1 MSKKVLYTFH
11 PQKGISRI
19 GCCEDEPFKVVN
31 TNYGPVVHITV
42 DDFRYSCQEARTA
55 FYKFIRNEFVA
66 FCPSGFKGHRAT
78 PIMIGVLNAN
88 GEAILALGVKLID
101 RHEVYVFTNGCDGR
115 SSKFVKS
122 KYEYSFCENDA
133 HYDTMNSV
141 CSIWKALPEELTT
154 REVKVR
160 LKECKKLYEAKLIFN
175 SLYGTG
181 PSNIIQNSNRRIHSS
196 DAMDAMRYAYV
207 AYDNL
212 TVCETAFRN
221 GLVGGDY
228 EKHKPKRIIQ
238 NGPATIVFWV
248 DGTKTVVKR
257 EKNTPNDLEAAFSAA
272 LAKKMYGTN
281 SRIKRILKNVT
292 DKE

>member
-1 MSKKVLYTFH
+1 MSKKALYAFH
-11 PQKGISRI
+11 PQKGISCFE
-19 GCCEDEPFKVVN
+19 GEPFKVVN
-31 TNYGPVVHITV
+31 MNYGPVVRITI
-42 DDFRYSCQEARTA
+42 DAFGYPSQEAGTA
-55 FYKFIRNEFVA
+55 FYKLIRNEFMA
-66 FCPSGFKGHRAT
+66 FCPSGYDGRRVK
-78 PIMIGVLNAN
+78 PITIGVVNAN

-133 HYDTMNSV
+133 HYDPVNGV
-141 CSIWKALPEELTT
+141 YSIWKALPEELTIH
-154 REVKVR
+154 EVKVR
-160 LKECKKLYEAKLIFN
+160 LKECKNLYEAKLNFN
-175 SLYGTG
+175 SLYGTE
-181 PSNIIQNSNRRIHSS
+181 PSNTIQNSNLRTHSS

-212 TVCETAFRN
+212 AVSHTAFRN
-221 GLVGGDY
+221 GLVGSDY